1 MSRAVRDLIHAQISC
16 PRMQP
21 GVNSDRFGR
30 KYSSQSTRRSL
41 APVSSMRALHNAPF
55 PVWSRRPSTPA
66 DLEFLYQLFSSTR
79 DDEMALWGAPAD
91 QQAAFL
97 RMQFDAQRAHYG
109 RHFSLAGHEIITIDG
124 EPVGRILV
132 DRSRG
137 ELRLVDIALLPEH
150 RGSGIGS
157 VLVRELLDES
167 VATGKPV
174 RVHAFKPSRAV
185 DFYERLGFRRI
196 ADEGVYWELEAA
208 P

>member
-1 MSRAVRDLIHAQISC
+1 
-16 PRMQP
+16 
-21 GVNSDRFGR
+21 
-30 KYSSQSTRRSL
+30 
-41 APVSSMRALHNAPF
+41 MRAQNNAAF
-55 PVWSRRPSTPA
+55 AVWSRRPSTPA
-66 DLEFLYQLFSSTR
+66 DDEFLYQLYSSTR

-109 RHFSLAGHEIITIDG
+109 RHFSLADHEIITIDG
-124 EPVGRILV
+124 QPVGRILV
-132 DRSRG
+132 DRSRD

-174 RVHAFKPSRAV
+174 RAHAFKPSRAV

-196 ADEGVYWELEAA
+196 ADEGVHWALEAA